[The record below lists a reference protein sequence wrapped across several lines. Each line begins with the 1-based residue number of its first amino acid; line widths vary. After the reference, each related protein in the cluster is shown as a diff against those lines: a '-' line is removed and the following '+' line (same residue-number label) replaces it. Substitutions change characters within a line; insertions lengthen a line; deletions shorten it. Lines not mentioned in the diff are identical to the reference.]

1 MVIPLGDD
9 NPTRRRP
16 IVTWLL
22 LAGNV
27 GVFLFVQP
35 LGADACTE
43 VAFYLE
49 HATVPAEIVQGEP
62 LSAEQLAGTPADRC
76 DLEPRSDKP
85 VYAAVLYSMFLHAGW
100 LHLLGNM
107 LYLGIF
113 GNNIEDRFG
122 HLPFLGFYL
131 ASGAGATAVFVAANP
146 DSTATL
152 VGASGAIAGV
162 LGSYFLLFPGAW
174 VTVWVPVLIFL
185 VIRLPAFLVL
195 GLWFVLQL
203 QPLGEPAM
211 AGGGGVAYL
220 AHAAGFVIG
229 AALTVVSGV
238 RRRTRADIRR
248 TRERRRR
255 RRT

>member
-16 IVTWLL
+16 VVTWLL
-22 LAGNV
+22 LALNV

-35 LGADACTE
+35 LGADPCTE
-43 VAFYLE
+43 VAFYLD
-49 HATVPAEIVQGEP
+49 HATIPAEIFQGEP
-62 LSAEQLAGTPADRC
+62 LSERQLAGTPAAQC
-76 DLEPRSDKP
+76 DLEPREDKP
-85 VYAAVLYSMFLHAGW
+85 VYTAILYSMFLHAGW

-113 GNNIEDRFG
+113 GNNVEDRFG
-122 HLPFLGFYL
+122 HVGFLAFYL

-146 DSTATL
+146 GSTATL

-185 VIRLPAFLVL
+185 VLRLPAFVVL

-203 QPLGEPAM
+203 QPLREPAM

-229 AALTVVSGV
+229 AAITVLSGV
-238 RRRTRADIRR
+238 RRRTRAEVRR
-248 TRERRRR
+248 ARPRRRR
-255 RRT
+255 RS

>member
-16 IVTWLL
+16 VVTWLL
-22 LAGNV
+22 LAVNV
-27 GVFLFVQP
+27 GVFLLVQP
-35 LGADACTE
+35 LGQDACE
-43 VAFYLE
+43 QVAFFLD
-49 HATVPAEIVQGEP
+49 HATIPAELVQGEP
-62 LSAEQLAGTPADRC
+62 LSADQLTGTPADRC
-76 DLEPRSDKP
+76 DVAPRDDKP
-85 VYAAVLYSMFLHAGW
+85 VYASILFSMFLHAGW

-113 GNNIEDRFG
+113 GNNVEDRFG
-122 HLPFLGFYL
+122 HLRFLAFYL
-131 ASGAGATAVFVAANP
+131 ASGAGATAVFVAANH

-174 VTVWVPVLIFL
+174 VTVWVPILIFL

-203 QPLGEPAM
+203 HPLREPSL

-229 AALTVVSGV
+229 GALTILTGV

-248 TRERRRR
+248 QRPRRR
-255 RRT
+255 